1 MANIIRVRF
10 QDRGNLFYCDAGDIP
25 LQVNDHVVVDTGQG
39 SDLAK
44 VIVLEV
50 KFQADDQSKPLMIVI
65 RRANP
70 ADLEEAR
77 QKREKEA
84 LAKCKELV
92 PDLHLN
98 LKPILARYNP
108 DFSRLTIFFKAQER
122 VDFRSLVRDL
132 SRTLKAHVELR
143 QVGPRDEAK
152 LVGGIG
158 ICGYPLCCQGWL
170 TESIPISVK
179 MAKQQDLALN
189 PTKISGMCGRLLCC
203 LAYENKQYAAMREK
217 MPRVNHEIATPF
229 GKAKVV
235 HVNPL
240 KETVTVEIDD
250 TVKELTLEQ
259 LSEKQG

>member
-1 MANIIRVRF
+1 MAKIIRVRF
-10 QDRGNLFYCDAGDIP
+10 QDRGNLLYCDAGDMP
-25 LQVNDHVVVDTGQG
+25 LQVNDHVMVDTGQG
-39 SDLAK
+39 LDLAK
-44 VIVLEV
+44 VIILEAE
-50 KFQADDQSKPLMIVI
+50 FQADNQSKPLMTVI

-70 ADLEEAR
+70 GDLEQAG

-84 LAKCKELV
+84 LAKCKDLV
-92 PDLHLN
+92 PELHLN

-132 SRTLKAHVELR
+132 SGTLKTRVELR

-203 LAYENKQYAAMREK
+203 LAYENKQYAAIREK
-217 MPRVNHEIATPF
+217 MPKVNHEVETPF
-229 GKAKVV
+229 GKAKVL

-240 KETVTVEIDD
+240 KETVTVEVDG

>member
-1 MANIIRVRF
+1 MAKIIRVRF

-25 LQVNDHVVVDTGQG
+25 LQVNDHVMVDTSQG
-39 SDLAK
+39 LDLAK
-44 VIVLEV
+44 VIVLEAE
-50 KFQADDQSKPLMIVI
+50 FQADNQSKPLMIVI
-65 RRANP
+65 RCANP
-70 ADLEEAR
+70 GDLEQAR

-92 PDLHLN
+92 PELHLN
-98 LKPILARYNP
+98 LKPILAGYNP

-132 SRTLKAHVELR
+132 SGTLKTHVELR

-170 TESIPISVK
+170 TKPIPISVK

-189 PTKISGMCGRLLCC
+189 PTKISGRCGRLLCC
-203 LAYENKQYAAMREK
+203 LAYENEQYAAMKEK
-217 MPRVNHEIATPF
+217 MPRVNHEVATPF
-229 GKAKVV
+229 GKGKVI
-235 HVNPL
+235 HINTL
-240 KETVTVEIDD
+240 KETVTVEVDD
-250 TVKELTLEQ
+250 TTRELTLDQ
-259 LSEKQG
+259 LSEKRG

>member
-1 MANIIRVRF
+1 MAKIIRVRF

-25 LQVNDHVVVDTGQG
+25 LQVNDHVMVDTGQG
-39 SDLAK
+39 LDLAK
-44 VIVLEV
+44 VIVLEA
-50 KFQADDQSKPLMIVI
+50 KFQAGSQSNPLMIVI

-70 ADLEEAR
+70 KDLEQAG
-77 QKREKEA
+77 QKKEKEA

-92 PDLHLN
+92 PELNLN

-132 SRTLKAHVELR
+132 SGTLKTHVELR

-158 ICGYPLCCQGWL
+158 ICGYPLCCQAWL
-170 TESIPISVK
+170 TKPIPISVK

-189 PTKISGMCGRLLCC
+189 PTKISGVCGRLLCC
-203 LAYENKQYAAMREK
+203 LAYENAQYAAIKEK
-217 MPRVNHEIATPF
+217 MPRVNHEVATPF
-229 GKAKVV
+229 GKGKVI
-235 HVNPL
+235 HINTL
-240 KETVTVEIDD
+240 KETVTVEVDG
-250 TVKELTLEQ
+250 TLRELTLDQ